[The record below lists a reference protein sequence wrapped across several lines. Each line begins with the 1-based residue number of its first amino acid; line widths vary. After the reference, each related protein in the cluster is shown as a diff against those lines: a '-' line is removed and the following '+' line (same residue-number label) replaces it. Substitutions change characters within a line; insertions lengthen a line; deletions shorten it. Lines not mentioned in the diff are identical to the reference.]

1 MALAPCKFGNFFQM
15 VVVAGSLVAYKVKPG
30 LHWKCVLYHK
40 DQYGFFFISLNHKH
54 ISTKKSKV
62 MINNSTVSLCNHGYF
77 DY

>member
-40 DQYGFFFISLNHKH
+40 DQFGFLDAIASLQF
-54 ISTKKSKV
+54 SMLVRWSVT
-62 MINNSTVSLCNHGYF
+62 SLDF
-77 DY
+77 DNLMSCHSHF